1 MDEKKSVDEKFLAVR
16 KKISTCDDAMLAAV
30 DLLLAVKSGANLAN
44 SNLDQ
49 EKFGHVIDDLIDQG
63 KIDHVVDDLLSALR
77 STLDLGST
85 IFDLAYG
92 KE

>member
-1 MDEKKSVDEKFLAVR
+1 MDKKKSVDEKFLAVR

-49 EKFGHVIDDLIDQG
+49 EKFGHVIDDLIEQKKFDQV
-63 KIDHVVDDLLSALR
+63 INDLLSALR

>member
-1 MDEKKSVDEKFLAVR
+1 MDKKKSVDEKFLAVR

-30 DLLLAVKSGANLAN
+30 DL
-44 SNLDQ
+44 
-49 EKFGHVIDDLIDQG
+49 
-63 KIDHVVDDLLSALR
+63 
-77 STLDLGST
+77 GST